1 MKLIFASS
9 NKNKFIEVEKII
21 PKNIKLG
28 NLIELNFFE
37 EIPEKE
43 DNIEGNAIFKANYI
57 NSKFN
62 VNVFAD
68 DTGLEVQ
75 ALDGKPGVHSAR
87 YAGNEC
93 NSEKNITKLLKELKN
108 IKNRKARFKTI
119 IALVLNKKS
128 YQFEGIING
137 EILLSK
143 KGKNGFG
150 YDPIFKPDGY
160 QKSFAELSIDVKN
173 KISHRALAINKLI
186 DFIKKVKS

>member
-21 PKNIKLG
+21 PKNIILG

-37 EIPEKE
+37 EMPEKE
-43 DNIEGNAIFKANYI
+43 DTIEGNATFKANYI

>member
-1 MKLIFASS
+1 M
-9 NKNKFIEVEKII
+9 
-21 PKNIKLG
+21 
-28 NLIELNFFE
+28 
-37 EIPEKE
+37 
-43 DNIEGNAIFKANYI
+43 
-57 NSKFN
+57 
-62 VNVFAD
+62 
-68 DTGLEVQ
+68 Q

-143 KGKNGFG
+143 KGENGFG

>member
-9 NKNKFIEVEKII
+9 NKNKFIEVKKII

-93 NSEKNITKLLKELKN
+93 NSKKNITKLLKELKN

-137 EILLSK
+137 EILLYK

>member
-37 EIPEKE
+37 EIPENE
-43 DNIEGNAIFKANYI
+43 DTIEGNATFKANYI

>member
-1 MKLIFASS
+1 MKLNFASS
-9 NKNKFIEVEKII
+9 NKNNFIEVEKII

-43 DNIEGNAIFKANYI
+43 DTIEGNATFKANYI

-143 KGKNGFG
+143 KGENGFG

>member
-43 DNIEGNAIFKANYI
+43 DNIEGNATFKANYI

>member
-43 DNIEGNAIFKANYI
+43 DTIEGNATFKANYI

-62 VNVFAD
+62 VDVFAD

-87 YAGNEC
+87 YAGNDC

-143 KGKNGFG
+143 KGENGFG

>member
-43 DNIEGNAIFKANYI
+43 DTIEGNALLKANYI

-75 ALDGKPGVHSAR
+75 ALNGKPGVHSAR

-173 KISHRALAINKLI
+173 
-186 DFIKKVKS
+186 

>member
-28 NLIELNFFE
+28 NLIELNFLE

-43 DNIEGNAIFKANYI
+43 DTIEGNATFKANYI

-75 ALDGKPGVHSAR
+75 ALNGKPGVHSAR

>member
-43 DNIEGNAIFKANYI
+43 DTIEGNATFKANYI

-75 ALDGKPGVHSAR
+75 ALNGKPGVHSAR

>member
-43 DNIEGNAIFKANYI
+43 DTIEGNATFKANYI

-137 EILLSK
+137 EILFSK

>member
-21 PKNIKLG
+21 PKNIKLR

-43 DNIEGNAIFKANYI
+43 DTIEGNAIFKANYI

-143 KGKNGFG
+143 KGENGFG

>member
-43 DNIEGNAIFKANYI
+43 DTIEGNATFKANYI

-143 KGKNGFG
+143 KGENGFG

>member
-43 DNIEGNAIFKANYI
+43 DTIEGNATFKANYI

>member
-43 DNIEGNAIFKANYI
+43 DTIEGNATFKANYI

-87 YAGNEC
+87 YAGNDC

-143 KGKNGFG
+143 KGENGFG

-160 QKSFAELSIDVKN
+160 QKKLCRI
-173 KISHRALAINKLI
+173 INRC
-186 DFIKKVKS
+186 KK

>member
-1 MKLIFASS
+1 MKLIFASR

-43 DNIEGNAIFKANYI
+43 DTIEGNATFKANYI

-137 EILLSK
+137 EILLSQ

>member
-9 NKNKFIEVEKII
+9 NKNKFIEIEKII

-28 NLIELNFFE
+28 NLIELHFFE

-43 DNIEGNAIFKANYI
+43 DTIEGNATFKANYI

>member
-21 PKNIKLG
+21 PKNIILG

-43 DNIEGNAIFKANYI
+43 DTIEGNATFKANYI

>member
-1 MKLIFASS
+1 MKLIFASR

-37 EIPEKE
+37 EIPENE
-43 DNIEGNAIFKANYI
+43 DTIEGNATFKANYI

-173 KISHRALAINKLI
+173 KNRHRALDINKLI

>member
-43 DNIEGNAIFKANYI
+43 DTIEGNATFKANYI

-62 VNVFAD
+62 VNEFAD

>member
-43 DNIEGNAIFKANYI
+43 DTIEGNAIFKANYI

-143 KGKNGFG
+143 KGENGFG

>member
-87 YAGNEC
+87 FAGNEC